1 MVRFGKIKIF
11 KLWSRYQSHKRD
23 SNMRSNGTVR
33 GTQAVKPACI
43 EINGDTVYIRG
54 DIVRKSEKREG
65 RTEEFWEYTENILT
79 GTEYEAI
86 RASAPHVS
94 IPDDAWNDGLQT
106 MMRTILYE
114 KTDGDRA
121 KAERNI
127 RLGVDVEAN
136 TAKRDAI
143 DAYCRKV
150 ELTKTASGYPKNVPV
165 YPEADY

>member
-1 MVRFGKIKIF
+1 
-11 KLWSRYQSHKRD
+11 
-23 SNMRSNGTVR
+23 
-33 GTQAVKPACI
+33 
-43 EINGDTVYIRG
+43 
-54 DIVRKSEKREG
+54 
-65 RTEEFWEYTENILT
+65 
-79 GTEYEAI
+79 
-86 RASAPHVS
+86 
-94 IPDDAWNDGLQT
+94 

>member
-1 MVRFGKIKIF
+1 MKF
-11 KLWSRYQSHKRD
+11 
-23 SNMRSNGTVR
+23 NGIVR

-54 DIVRKSEKREG
+54 DISRKSEQRDD
-65 RTEEFWEYTENILT
+65 RAEEFWEYTENVLT
-79 GTEYEAI
+79 GTEFGAI
-86 RASAPHVS
+86 RASAPHSS

-127 RLGVDVEAN
+127 RLGIDVEVN

-150 ELTKTASGYPKNVPV
+150 ELTKTASGYPKNIPV